1 MAYNIQELLRKCVEL
16 GASDLHITVALPPM
30 YRIDGELTSFTEER
44 LTRDAT
50 EQLAYSVM
58 NEKQKKK
65 FEQNKEV
72 DFSFGVKDVGR
83 FRANV
88 YLQKGAIA
96 VALRLIPTE
105 IKSFDELKLPP
116 VIRKLMDK
124 PNGLILVTGPT
135 GSGKSTTLA
144 AMIDFLNINRKE
156 HILTIEDPIEF
167 VHKHKNCMVNQREV
181 MQDTDS
187 FSSALKVALRQDP
200 DIVLVGELR
209 DLETIQAALSIAETG
224 HLTFGTLHTNS
235 AAKSISRIVDVF
247 PANQKDTIR
256 AQLSMVLEAI
266 ISQTLIQKTGGG
278 RVLATEIMVATDAIR
293 ALIRDDKTH
302 QIPGMLEISQ
312 KDGMHTMNSDLA
324 RLYNAR
330 LITLNDAISKSPNQ
344 EAFKRLL
351 QEQGRF

>member
-1 MAYNIQELLRKCVEL
+1 MGYNIQELLKRCTDL
-16 GASDLHITVALPPM
+16 GASDLHLTVALPPM
-30 YRIDGELTSFTEER
+30 YRVDGALTPFSEER
-44 LTRDAT
+44 LTREMT
-50 EQLAYSVM
+50 ETLSYSVM
-58 NEKQKKK
+58 NEKQRKA

-72 DFSFGVKDVGR
+72 DFSFSVKDVGR

-88 YLQKGAIA
+88 YLQKGAVA
-96 VALRLIPTE
+96 AALRMIPTD
-105 IKSFDELKLPP
+105 IKSFDDLKLPP

-144 AMIDFLNINRKE
+144 AMIDFLNVNRKQ

-181 MQDTDS
+181 LQDTDS

-266 ISQTLIQKTGGG
+266 ISQTLIQKIGGG
-278 RVLATEIMVATDAIR
+278 RCLATEIMVATDAIR

-330 LITLNDAISKSPNQ
+330 LISLNDAISKSPNQ
-344 EAFKRLL
+344 EGLKRLL
-351 QEQGRF
+351 QEQGRL

>member
-1 MAYNIQELLRKCVEL
+1 
-16 GASDLHITVALPPM
+16 
-30 YRIDGELTSFTEER
+30 
-44 LTRDAT
+44 
-50 EQLAYSVM
+50 
-58 NEKQKKK
+58 
-65 FEQNKEV
+65 
-72 DFSFGVKDVGR
+72 
-83 FRANV
+83 
-88 YLQKGAIA
+88 
-96 VALRLIPTE
+96 
-105 IKSFDELKLPP
+105 
-116 VIRKLMDK
+116 MDK

-144 AMIDFLNINRKE
+144 AMIDYLNINRKE

-181 MQDTDS
+181 LQDTES

-209 DLETIQAALSIAETG
+209 DLETIGAALSIAETG

-256 AQLSMVLEAI
+256 AQLSMVLVAI
-266 ISQTLIQKTGGG
+266 ISQTLIQKIGGG

-302 QIPGMLEISQ
+302 QIPGMMEISQ

-324 RLYNAR
+324 RLYNDR
-330 LITLNDAISKSPNQ
+330 QITLGDAISKSPNQ

-351 QEQGRF
+351 QEQGKL

>member
-1 MAYNIQELLRKCVEL
+1 MANIQELLKRTIEQK
-16 GASDLHITVALPPM
+16 ASDLHLTVALPPM
-30 YRIDGELTSFTEER
+30 YRVDGELVPLGSER
-44 LTRDAT
+44 LTREMT
-50 EQLAYSVM
+50 EQLAYSIM
-58 NEKQKKK
+58 NEKQKKM

-72 DFSFGVKDVGR
+72 DFSFSVKDVGR

-88 YLQKGAIA
+88 YLQKGAVA
-96 VALRLIPTE
+96 AALRTIPTE
-105 IKSFDELKLPP
+105 IKSFDQLKLPP
-116 VIRKLMDK
+116 IIKQLMDK

-144 AMIDFLNINRKE
+144 AMIDYLNTNRKE

-167 VHKHKNCMVNQREV
+167 VHKHKSCMVNQREV
-181 MQDTDS
+181 LQDTDS

-209 DLETIQAALSIAETG
+209 DLETIGAALSIAETG

-256 AQLSMVLEAI
+256 AQLSMVLVAI
-266 ISQTLIQKTGGG
+266 ISQTLIQKIGGG

-302 QIPGMLEISQ
+302 QIPGMMEISQ

-324 RLYNAR
+324 QLYNSR
-330 LITLNDAISKSPNQ
+330 QITLGDAISKSPNQ

-351 QEQGRF
+351 QEQGKLQ